1 MKLSWQLVAC
11 GDGERGISATLP
23 VDIGGD
29 ICCRDQNQSVT
40 HVNFCCKAGL
50 LNTVLSWS
58 IHFGASLKWPLRELQ
73 FLALWCFTFQPRRL
87 LLVVA
92 WDLWN
97 VHWHFVIRLL
107 SALASQLWVV
117 RRKLG
122 NSPHQCYIYPKN
134 LVLFSSTHTVNIK
147 SPFLVLALTVTL
159 EVNSVQLKKTH
170 TLEALVYLL
179 WFSQHLWIITSCCD
193 QRCIQNMFRHENMN
207 LIYHHKLNELN
218 DFAI

>member
-1 MKLSWQLVAC
+1 ML
-11 GDGERGISATLP
+11 ISAAKLGCLTRYSHDRFTLE
-23 VDIGGD
+23 
-29 ICCRDQNQSVT
+29 R
-40 HVNFCCKAGL
+40 
-50 LNTVLSWS
+50 VLSGHSGNCSFWHS
-58 IHFGASLKWPLRELQ
+58 GVG
-73 FLALWCFTFQPRRL
+73 FTFQPRRL

-107 SALASQLWVV
+107 SALASH
-117 RRKLG
+117 LG
-122 NSPHQCYIYPKN
+122 LCVANLGIHLINVTHTQKN
-134 LVLFSSTHTVNIK
+134 LVLFSSTYTVNI

-159 EVNSVQLKKTH
+159 EVNSVQLKKNH